1 MLNQLKS
8 EYLTTICHEIRT
20 PLNGLTGALE
30 LLKRSELNYS
40 QNDLVELAVQCSDGL
55 LEVINNVLDFS
66 RIEAGQVELSL
77 NQAELLPI
85 FDQAMLTI
93 APKATAKSIHL
104 RMLITKTVPLKIV
117 VDRVRVK
124 QILINLL
131 GNAIKFTDRGYIL
144 LYVDADENQLVISI
158 EDSGIG
164 VPKSMLPL
172 IFKPYT
178 QCTNDSQGSGLGLSI
193 TRSLIR
199 LMNGDIVLNSNFGK
213 GTIVTVTL
221 PIEGRVEPLQ
231 LPISHVH
238 APIALHPQLSLWG
251 VKAIADNVSTL
262 QSPDYEFLSGKLY
275 QWIQDTTNEVQKP
288 LDLPSSPR
296 TDWTLKILV
305 IDDFQASSKIVKQ
318 MLTTLGHD
326 AYTASSGFEAL
337 KLGSK
342 QVFDLILMDIRMPGM
357 SGLELIK
364 TWRKSTHILDPECY
378 IAALTANTHPDERLQ
393 IKQAGFNDYLKKP
406 IKMKTLHN
414 VTIKVS
420 HVQRSRGIDLCPAP
434 DLSRKLLESNDP
446 SLNKKIFDGLYEQ
459 LDAAVQCQQLSLID
473 NMLDHLHA
481 IKGASALAGYT
492 LLSEA
497 AENSKASKVEEKPS
511 PIKTY

>member
-1 MLNQLKS
+1 M
-8 EYLTTICHEIRT
+8 
-20 PLNGLTGALE
+20 E

-305 IDDFQASSKIVKQ
+305 LMTSKPAQ
-318 MLTTLGHD
+318 
-326 AYTASSGFEAL
+326 
-337 KLGSK
+337 KL
-342 QVFDLILMDIRMPGM
+342 
-357 SGLELIK
+357 
-364 TWRKSTHILDPECY
+364 
-378 IAALTANTHPDERLQ
+378 
-393 IKQAGFNDYLKKP
+393 
-406 IKMKTLHN
+406 
-414 VTIKVS
+414 
-420 HVQRSRGIDLCPAP
+420 
-434 DLSRKLLESNDP
+434 SN
-446 SLNKKIFDGLYEQ
+446 K
-459 LDAAVQCQQLSLID
+459 C
-473 NMLDHLHA
+473 
-481 IKGASALAGYT
+481 
-492 LLSEA
+492 
-497 AENSKASKVEEKPS
+497 
-511 PIKTY
+511 